1 MTHEK
6 KSKELLKEVAQGFNA
21 TSADDFFQQLV
32 RHLTSASGMEFG
44 LVGEIHPK
52 CADTIRTLAI
62 FMDGQPVPNFGTTL
76 MNSNQTKAFK

>member
-1 MTHEK
+1 M
-6 KSKELLKEVAQGFNA
+6 EL
-21 TSADDFFQQLV
+21 
-32 RHLTSASGMEFG
+32 G